1 MAVPS
6 GAVVVKVLSSILYG
20 ISVTPVNSTLSRIFP
35 SDVESIPVLC
45 SEPAS
50 NLYLPLAWIS
60 HVTFSLGFTWL
71 SLISQLPISFGSIWV
86 GVCTAVGAGVAAAM
100 GAVGDGDA
108 AGVGDAAAT
117 VADGVGVAPGVDVSF
132 DSEPFARW

>member
-1 MAVPS
+1 M
-6 GAVVVKVLSSILYG
+6 
-20 ISVTPVNSTLSRIFP
+20 TPVNSTLSRIFP

-45 SEPAS
+45 SEPTS

-71 SLISQLPISFGSIWV
+71 SLISQLPTSFGSIWV
-86 GVCTAVGAGVAAAM
+86 GVSTAVGAGVAAVT
-100 GAVGDGDA
+100 GAVGDGDV
-108 AGVGDAAAT
+108 AGVGDAATT

-132 DSEPFARW
+132 GSAAFARC

>member
-20 ISVTPVNSTLSRIFP
+20 ISTTPVNSTLRRIFP

-60 HVTFSLGFTWL
+60 QVTFSLGFTWL
-71 SLISQLPISFGSIWV
+71 SLISQLPTSFGSIWV
-86 GVCTAVGAGVAAAM
+86 GVSTAVGAGVAAAT
-100 GAVGDGDA
+100 GAVGDGDSV
-108 AGVGDAAAT
+108 GVGDAAAT

-132 DSEPFARW
+132 GSAAFARC

>member
-50 NLYLPLAWIS
+50 NRYLPLAWIS

>member
-1 MAVPS
+1 MVVPS

-20 ISVTPVNSTLSRIFP
+20 ISMTPVNSTLSRIFP
-35 SDVESIPVLC
+35 SDVESIPVLF

-71 SLISQLPISFGSIWV
+71 SLISQLPTSFGSIWV
-86 GVCTAVGAGVAAAM
+86 GVCTAVGAGVAAVT

-108 AGVGDAAAT
+108 AGVGDAATT

-132 DSEPFARW
+132 DSEAFARG